1 VRIVKIFSWNFV
13 SAKDI
18 QIPKYNSPGEVQLKV
33 GRAPFLGTVS
43 PSFSLIVNLTF
54 LIFTAITALTL
65 MSDITA
71 DHLDIIA
78 ITITADHCHISP
90 IAILGNP
97 D

>member
-1 VRIVKIFSWNFV
+1 M
-13 SAKDI
+13 
-18 QIPKYNSPGEVQLKV
+18 
-33 GRAPFLGTVS
+33 GTVS

-71 DHLDIIA
+71 DHLDIITIT
-78 ITITADHCHISP
+78 ITITADYLEISP

-97 D
+97 EIANIQVTTEKIGNIKAKKLPLSQPATSRAFR